1 MTTHHDPFT
10 TASGDPDGERARERR
25 HAVLAELLSAYA
37 DQELPAETASQ
48 IDAHLLGCA
57 RCRHELALHLAVR
70 DRLAVEP
77 TPAVPAALASRIA
90 SAIDALATPAA
101 ESGAARVDWRHS
113 LWVTWSGWAV
123 AAVLALMLASG
134 IGAPRPRAPSSRSP
148 GELAGATATSIP
160 IPMVEA
166 AIANYRAVMAGDL
179 PGRARDLA
187 AVRAAMPFS
196 FEPMNGAD
204 IRLLAAWTTDIR
216 GEPAA
221 ALAYRWGDRVV
232 VQYVVSEQLF
242 FRNPTVRQAVAA
254 SRRFTTVRGAQSVLA
269 WPEHASGTLLVGD
282 GPPDA
287 LVRLHDARDGR

>member
-1 MTTHHDPFT
+1 MTTHHDPFP
-10 TASGDPDGERARERR
+10 AAFGDPDGERARERR

-57 RCRHELALHLAVR
+57 RCRRELALHLAVR
-70 DRLAVEP
+70 DRLAAEP

-90 SAIDALATPAA
+90 SAIDALATPTAEVPVARAA
-101 ESGAARVDWRHS
+101 WRHS
-113 LWVTWSGWAV
+113 LWVTWSGWVV
-123 AAVLALMLASG
+123 ATVLALMLANG
-134 IGAPRPRAPSSRSP
+134 IGAPRPRAPSSRD
-148 GELAGATATSIP
+148 AGAPTVADATTVP

-166 AIANYRAVMAGDL
+166 AVANYRAVMAGDL

-242 FRNPTVRQAVAA
+242 FNNATVRQAVAA
-254 SRRFTTVRGAQSVLA
+254 SRLFATIRGAQSVMA

-282 GPPDA
+282 GPPDE
-287 LVRLHDARDGR
+287 LVRLHDASGRR